1 MQKYNKYF
9 DFPLFS
15 CNFVLMKLSIVI
27 PIYNVEDTIDRCV
40 ESVLHQGIDDF
51 EVILVDDGSPDRSG
65 EICDEWTRK
74 DTHITVIH
82 RTNGGLSA
90 ARNSGIEKA
99 TGELIT
105 FVDSDDYLKEGTY
118 CAIMPIAEKHDIVEF
133 PVCRLF
139 KSSQQQTLSFS
150 YQIFTDK
157 KAYWLEAKGYTHTYA
172 WNKIYKRSLFDHIRY
187 PAGRVFEDAATF
199 PKLLLAAK
207 DICTT
212 HQGLYYYCWNDEG
225 ITAKAKG
232 PELESLLHGHL
243 ESLKLWH
250 DAAYYLHVLNIQ
262 MDVYEMT
269 GKPPFLP
276 FKRINPFGTG
286 LDSKQRMKAIM
297 LNLFGLKGICKINK
311 MIHRWKRN
319 RS

>member
-1 MQKYNKYF
+1 
-9 DFPLFS
+9 
-15 CNFVLMKLSIVI
+15 
-27 PIYNVEDTIDRCV
+27 
-40 ESVLHQGIDDF
+40 
-51 EVILVDDGSPDRSG
+51 
-65 EICDEWTRK
+65 
-74 DTHITVIH
+74 
-82 RTNGGLSA
+82 
-90 ARNSGIEKA
+90 
-99 TGELIT
+99 
-105 FVDSDDYLKEGTY
+105 
-118 CAIMPIAEKHDIVEF
+118 
-133 PVCRLF
+133 
-139 KSSQQQTLSFS
+139 
-150 YQIFTDK
+150 
-157 KAYWLEAKGYTHTYA
+157 
-172 WNKIYKRSLFDHIRY
+172 
-187 PAGRVFEDAATF
+187 
-199 PKLLLAAK
+199 LAAK

-262 MDVYEMT
+262 MDVYELT

-311 MIHRWKRN
+311 TIHRWKRN